1 MGGVSWTIES
11 SPVAFGEAAGLT
23 FDLKGLRDKVG
34 LDRGEGEDLGGVI
47 LRSELGSLGVKERLL
62 GSFALANDS
71 SEDPSLLKALASP

>member
-47 LRSELGSLGVKERLL
+47 LRSELGSLGVEERLL
-62 GSFALANDS
+62 WHG
-71 SEDPSLLKALASP
+71 SEDLGVSIVLEGNPMGIQ